1 MLVKDKEEGGT
12 HSASSRAARGLQNR
26 PDRSI
31 LGCPGAGAGAGVGGG
46 LDTTS
51 GARDEATVRAGGGS
65 VRVPRPP
72 AGFAGRRCWGLR
84 ATDDEEE
91 KVDAAAG
98 ATIVCTARRSPPMEE
113 RKREVVVFLVRAGN
127 GEGIANYRGDKV
139 GVLLCG

>member
-1 MLVKDKEEGGT
+1 MLVKDKEEGST
-12 HSASSRAARGLQNR
+12 HRASSRAARGLQKR

-51 GARDEATVRAGGGS
+51 GAREEATVRAGGSS

-72 AGFAGRRCWGLR
+72 AGLAGRRRWGLR
-84 ATDDEEE
+84 VTDEEEE

-98 ATIVCTARRSPPMEE
+98 ATIVQGAAVAADGGEE
-113 RKREVVVFLVRAGN
+113 
-127 GEGIANYRGDKV
+127 EGGGGGLGASWKWRGDSELSR
-139 GVLLCG
+139 G